1 MIETSRD
8 VASAAATPAAPRRAR
23 HLMDPNAPRP
33 VRNVRAEKESL
44 TRVQQW
50 VMSTLAVTTGLHM
63 AAGLILAAM
72 FLDERGTVSQVG
84 LNVIAGV
91 FGVLSIA
98 AALAIHR
105 RAWLSPWLTLGVV
118 PTVVGLWLT
127 FG

>member
-1 MIETSRD
+1 MNDT
-8 VASAAATPAAPRRAR
+8 VAGPPRRAR
-23 HLMDPNAPRP
+23 HLIDPTAPRP
-33 VRNVRAEKESL
+33 ARDLCRERESL

-72 FLDERGTVSQVG
+72 FLDERGPGSQIG

-91 FGVLSIA
+91 FGVLSVA

-105 RAWLSPWLTLGVV
+105 RPWLSPWLLVGVL
-118 PTVVGLWLT
+118 PTFVGLWLT
-127 FG
+127 FH

>member
-1 MIETSRD
+1 MIEAARP
-8 VASAAATPAAPRRAR
+8 AAAPPAPRRAR

-84 LNVIAGV
+84 LNVIAGI

-98 AALAIHR
+98 AALAIHK
-105 RAWLSPWLTLGVV
+105 RAWLSPWLALGAV